1 VARRFASEAAARRG
15 GLALPLLSG
24 LRWEANMRV
33 RSNLVALL
41 MLVTVGCGATGQ
53 GGDPT
58 VSGSQQDPL
67 AAAGV
72 VTTAA
77 ALPAPKSYDVGAGP
91 DWSVATAYSCLQ
103 ACALLFGGT
112 SADWAC
118 STSATEINRFAWY
131 SKSGT
136 SEACGPTGTPLPEDY
151 NPGGTY
157 EAAGA
162 SAYVND
168 WCFVGEGSI
177 NYCHAPPVVV
187 PPPPPPSPQP
197 GGDEADEC
205 DDRECGS
212 SQDEPDTI
220 HGHDRRPHSPPGRDD
235 HHRVRPAPAHAG
247 RH

>member
-1 VARRFASEAAARRG
+1 
-15 GLALPLLSG
+15 
-24 LRWEANMRV
+24 MRV
-33 RSNLVALL
+33 RSELVAAL

-67 AAAGV
+67 AAAGAV
-72 VTTAA
+72 TAA
-77 ALPAPKSYDVGAGP
+77 APIAAPQSYDVGAGP
-91 DWSVATAYSCLQ
+91 DWRVAPAYSCLQ

-118 STSATEINRFAWY
+118 STSATEVNRFAWY

-136 SEACGPTGTPLPEDY
+136 SDACGPTGTPMPEDF
-151 NPGGTY
+151 NPGGSYLET
-157 EAAGA
+157 GV

-177 NYCHAPPVVV
+177 NYCHAPPAVV
-187 PPPPPPSPQP
+187 PPPPPPPSGPP
-197 GGDEADEC
+197 PPPPPSGEADEC
-205 DDRECGS
+205 DD
-212 SQDEPDTI
+212 QPVII
-220 HGHDRRPHSPPGRDD
+220 HGHGRHPRHHPADHLDADR
-235 HHRVRPAPAHAG
+235 RVRPPPAHAG